1 LSSTYIKWILV
12 AIAVAVG
19 VRVVARPTGKN
30 KPGASGTN
38 AAPAPPEEQP
48 AAEAEPAEPPPP
60 APVRSAPQPVP
71 RVPQPQAQPQTYV
84 GSASP
89 SAGTAS
95 PVAGDEPV
103 ASALGLWGDGY
114 ADGVRDRWREL
125 QLRFVDDPQSV
136 AGEAERVVDEAV
148 AALTASVNA
157 RKQELSTWRAGGG
170 GDDTEQ
176 LRAAVA
182 RYREFLDRLLRV

>member
-1 LSSTYIKWILV
+1 
-12 AIAVAVG
+12 
-19 VRVVARPTGKN
+19 
-30 KPGASGTN
+30 
-38 AAPAPPEEQP
+38 
-48 AAEAEPAEPPPP
+48 
-60 APVRSAPQPVP
+60 
-71 RVPQPQAQPQTYV
+71 
-84 GSASP
+84 
-89 SAGTAS
+89 
-95 PVAGDEPV
+95 
-103 ASALGLWGDGY
+103 LGLWGDGY

-157 RKQELSTWRAGGG
+157 RKQELGTWRSGG

>member
-12 AIAVAVG
+12 AIALAVG
-19 VRVVARPTGKN
+19 VWVVARPSGKN
-30 KPGASGTN
+30 KSNPGG
-38 AAPAPPEEQP
+38 APPGPTPEVP
-48 AAEAEPAEPPPP
+48 AADPPPTDPSPPP
-60 APVRSAPQPVP
+60 ATVRSAPHPVP
-71 RVPQPQAQPQTYV
+71 RPAPAPAPVSAPVETGNGHAGATGGEAQI
-84 GSASP
+84 AS
-89 SAGTAS
+89 S
-95 PVAGDEPV
+95 
-103 ASALGLWGDGY
+103 LGLWGDGY

-157 RKQELSTWRAGGG
+157 RKEELSTWRSGR